1 MAIRKFSTATVAKS
15 SKSSALLSG
24 VYVGFKNGWLLGGT
38 NGAGTNIEVM
48 SFSAETFWKAS
59 STITSTSYA
68 AVFCDS
74 GVNCFA
80 SGGDSNTLETS
91 KINVN
96 TFVKSSGGSLSASRT
111 RVHGVSNSGTA
122 GYAMGGYSS
131 GTIMKYPYS
140 TDTWANT
147 SATMWNGSSTT
158 DRTVGVNNAQI
169 ASYHFGG
176 TAGGTATNIIGKF
189 LFSNDTRSNL
199 AATLTN
205 ATYTGSVGINT
216 GVAAY
221 YFGGYPPFNTNIDKL
236 TLSTETKSALSA
248 TLTSQ
253 NLSADAGTFSSDIA
267 SFVCAGYPAIAYST
281 SVNKL
286 LFSTEVCSL
295 STSAS
300 TSVGSD
306 GRFGASNNGKP

>member
-1 MAIRKFSTATVAKS
+1 MAIRKFSTATLAKS
-15 SKSSALLSG
+15 NKFSALLTG
-24 VYVGFKNGWLLGGT
+24 VPVGFKNGWLLGGN
-38 NGAGTNIEVM
+38 NGASTNIEVM
-48 SFSAETFWKAS
+48 SFSAETFWKSS

-74 GVNCFA
+74 GAHCFA

-91 KINVN
+91 KVNVN
-96 TFVKSSGGSLSASRT
+96 TFVKSSGGSLSAVRT

-122 GYAMGGYSS
+122 GYAMGGYSN

-147 SATMWNGSSTT
+147 SATMWNGSAST

-176 TAGGTATNIIGKF
+176 TAGGTPTNIIGKF
-189 LFSNDTRSNL
+189 IFSNDTRSNL
-199 AATLTN
+199 AATITN
-205 ATYTGSVGINT
+205 ATYTGST
-216 GVAAY
+216 GVKDGVAVY
-221 YFGGYPPFNTNIDKL
+221 YYGGYPPFNTNIDKL
-236 TLSTETKSALSA
+236 SIPTETRSAVSA
-248 TLTSQ
+248 SLNSQ
-253 NLSADAGTFSSDIA
+253 NLSADSGSFSSDTA

-281 SVNKL
+281 AVNKL
-286 LFSTEVCSL
+286 LFSTEVSSL

-306 GRFGASNNGKP
+306 GRFGAANNGKL